1 MRLLV
6 KKLFNF
12 KTLPIFFQSTK
23 LGTVALLLLLVSL
36 LSAFFAVLV
45 NWVFG
50 LIWLIVVI
58 IGLIY
63 SGQALKEVSENA
75 QEYLSGLGYRI
86 SRSEQEALIRM
97 PIGIILLNDTE
108 KIDWIN
114 PYMQGYIG
122 KRDVLGLSLSD
133 LDGNLAADVKNY
145 SDAKETNTIT
155 WQDKQFSLY
164 VQQNLRVIYMMDI
177 SEYAA
182 IATEYDNH
190 QLFSGLISVDNY
202 EEVTEGMSESETS
215 TLRTYV
221 TGALS
226 DWATTHHI
234 YLRRLNTVH
243 YVMFGYKTAL
253 QEAEKD
259 KFSVL
264 KAIREATAQQNSPV
278 TLSMGVAYGE
288 QDIIQLAKMAQTNLD
303 LALGR
308 GGDQVVV
315 KSNQSAAR
323 FYGGA
328 TNPMEKR
335 TRVRARM
342 ISQTVAELMEQ
353 SDNIMI
359 VGHATPDLDAV
370 GAGLGIWRM
379 AQTKNKPA
387 FVIIDEK
394 TVYSDIKLLLA
405 EIRKNTPD
413 IVAPGSN
420 INDSIV
426 DETRALKL
434 VRENTLLILIDH
446 AQSAITSAPH
456 LLDRLAN
463 RVVVID
469 HHRLAEQGLDQKPL
483 LTYVEPYAS
492 STSELVVEMLQ
503 YQDQSHAPITKL
515 EATAM
520 LGGIQID
527 TKNFTLRTGSRTFDA
542 ASYLRANGADS
553 NLIQSF
559 MKENLTDF
567 KSRTHLINLAVV
579 DSGNAIVTGES
590 NQTYS
595 GLITAQAADE
605 LLQISSVEASY
616 VVTKRADGRVG
627 ISARSTGQRN
637 VQRIMEAMGGGG
649 HLSNAATQI
658 SGETPEA
665 VTKQLKEVLQA
676 AIEAQ

>member
-1 MRLLV
+1 M

-12 KTLPIFFQSTK
+12 KTLPIFFQNSK
-23 LGTVALLLLLVSL
+23 LGTVTLLLILVSCM
-36 LSAFFAVLV
+36 SVIFALMT
-45 NWVFG
+45 NLVFG
-50 LIWLIVVI
+50 IIWAIIVIV
-58 IGLIY
+58 GLVY
-63 SGQALKEVSENA
+63 SAQALKEVNENA

-97 PIGIILLNDTE
+97 PIGIILLNEVE

-114 PYMQGYIG
+114 PYMQAYLD
-122 KRDVLGLSLSD
+122 KKDVLGLT
-133 LDGNLAADVKNY
+133 LAEFDKGLATDVKSY
-145 SDAKETNTIT
+145 SDAKVTNTIT
-155 WQDKQFSLY
+155 WQGRQFSLY

-182 IATEYDNH
+182 IAQEYENH

-221 TGALS
+221 TGALG
-226 DWATTHHI
+226 DWATAHHI
-234 YLRRLNTVH
+234 YLRRLNTIH
-243 YVMFGYKTAL
+243 YVMFGYQTAL
-253 QEAEKD
+253 QEAERD
-259 KFSVL
+259 KFSIL
-264 KAIREATAQQNSPV
+264 KSIREATAQQNSPV
-278 TLSMGVAYGE
+278 TLSMGIAYGE
-288 QDIIQLAKMAQTNLD
+288 KDIINLSKMAQANLD

-315 KSNQSAAR
+315 KSNQAAAR

-359 VGHATPDLDAV
+359 VGHATPDLDAI

-379 AQTKNKPA
+379 AQTKNKSA

-394 TVYSDIKLLLA
+394 TVYSDITLLLE
-405 EIRKNTPD
+405 EIRKNPPD

-426 DETRALKL
+426 DESRALKL
-434 VRENTLLILIDH
+434 VRENTLLILVDH
-446 AQSAITSAPH
+446 ANASITSAPH
-456 LLDRLAN
+456 LLEKLAN

-469 HHRLAEQGLDQKPL
+469 HHRLAEKSLAEKPL
-483 LTYVEPYAS
+483 LSYVEPYAS

-559 MKENLTDF
+559 MKEKFTDF
-567 KSRTHLINLAVV
+567 KARTHLINLAIVHAG
-579 DSGNAIVTGES
+579 SAIATGE
-590 NQTYS
+590 NNATYS

-605 LLQISSVEASY
+605 LLQISGVDASY
-616 VVTKRADGRVG
+616 VITKRLDGRVG
-627 ISARSTGQRN
+627 VSARSTGQNN
-637 VQRIMEAMGGGG
+637 VQRVMESMGGGG

-658 SGETPEA
+658 SDMTTEE
-665 VTKQLKEVLQA
+665 VTEQLQHILAEN
-676 AIEAQ
+676 IEEG

>member
-1 MRLLV
+1 M

-315 KSNQSAAR
+315 KYNQSADR
-323 FYGGA
+323 FYVGE
-328 TNPMEKR
+328 TNTMEKR
-335 TRVRARM
+335 TLVLARM

>member
-1 MRLLV
+1 M

-221 TGALS
+221 TGSLS

-359 VGHATPDLDAV
+359 VGHATPDLDAI

-387 FVIIDEK
+387 FVIIDQK

>member
-1 MRLLV
+1 M

-616 VVTKRADGRVG
+616 VVTKRVDGRVG

>member
-1 MRLLV
+1 M

-114 PYMQGYIG
+114 PYMKGYIG

>member
-133 LDGNLAADVKNY
+133 LDGNLAADVKSY

-456 LLDRLAN
+456 LLGRLAN

>member
-1 MRLLV
+1 M

-36 LSAFFAVLV
+36 LSTFFAVLV

-434 VRENTLLILIDH
+434 VRDNTLLILIDH

>member
-1 MRLLV
+1 M

-114 PYMQGYIG
+114 PYMQGYVG

-133 LDGNLAADVKNY
+133 LDGDLAADVKNY

-288 QDIIQLAKMAQTNLD
+288 QNIIQLAKMAQTNLD

-456 LLDRLAN
+456 LLDMLAN

-559 MKENLTDF
+559 MRENLTDF
-567 KSRTHLINLAVV
+567 KARTHLINLAVV

-658 SGETPEA
+658 SGKTPEA

>member
-1 MRLLV
+1 M

-36 LSAFFAVLV
+36 LSAFFAILV

>member
-1 MRLLV
+1 
-6 KKLFNF
+6 
-12 KTLPIFFQSTK
+12 
-23 LGTVALLLLLVSL
+23 
-36 LSAFFAVLV
+36 
-45 NWVFG
+45 
-50 LIWLIVVI
+50 
-58 IGLIY
+58 
-63 SGQALKEVSENA
+63 
-75 QEYLSGLGYRI
+75 
-86 SRSEQEALIRM
+86 
-97 PIGIILLNDTE
+97 
-108 KIDWIN
+108 
-114 PYMQGYIG
+114 
-122 KRDVLGLSLSD
+122 
-133 LDGNLAADVKNY
+133 
-145 SDAKETNTIT
+145 
-155 WQDKQFSLY
+155 
-164 VQQNLRVIYMMDI
+164 
-177 SEYAA
+177 
-182 IATEYDNH
+182 
-190 QLFSGLISVDNY
+190 
-202 EEVTEGMSESETS
+202 
-215 TLRTYV
+215 
-221 TGALS
+221 
-226 DWATTHHI
+226 
-234 YLRRLNTVH
+234 
-243 YVMFGYKTAL
+243 
-253 QEAEKD
+253 
-259 KFSVL
+259 
-264 KAIREATAQQNSPV
+264 
-278 TLSMGVAYGE
+278 MGVAYGE

>member
-1 MRLLV
+1 M

-559 MKENLTDF
+559 MRENLTDF

-658 SGETPEA
+658 SGKTPEA

>member
-1 MRLLV
+1 V

-434 VRENTLLILIDH
+434 VRDNTLLILIDH

>member
-1 MRLLV
+1 M
-6 KKLFNF
+6 KKIFNF

-23 LGTVALLLLLVSL
+23 LGTVALLLLFVSL
-36 LSAFFAVLV
+36 TSAFFALLV

-63 SGQALKEVSENA
+63 SGQSLKEVNENV

-97 PIGIILLNDTE
+97 PIGLILLNNSE
-108 KIDWIN
+108 KIDWVN
-114 PYMQGYIG
+114 PYMQNYLG
-122 KRDVLGLSLSD
+122 KRDVLGLSLAE
-133 LDGNLAADVKNY
+133 LDPSLAKNVKNY
-145 SDAKETNTIT
+145 SDANETNTIT
-155 WQDKQFSLY
+155 WQGKQFALY

-182 IATEYDNH
+182 IEVEYENH
-190 QLFSGLISVDNY
+190 RLFSGLVSVDNY
-202 EEVTEGMSESETS
+202 EEVTEGMNESETS
-215 TLRTYV
+215 KLRTYV

-226 DWATTHHI
+226 DWATAHHI

-243 YVMFGYKTAL
+243 YIMFGYQAAL
-253 QEAEKD
+253 QDAEKD
-259 KFSVL
+259 KFRVL

-278 TLSMGVAYGE
+278 TLSMGIAYGE
-288 QDIIQLAKMAQTNLD
+288 SDIIKLAKMAQTNLD

-315 KSNQSAAR
+315 KSNQSVAR

-359 VGHATPDLDAV
+359 VGHVRPDLDAI

-387 FVIIDEK
+387 FLIVDEK
-394 TVYSDIKLLLA
+394 SVYSDIKLLLA
-405 EIRKNTPD
+405 EIRKNKPE

-426 DETRALKL
+426 DETRAMKL
-434 VRENTLLILIDH
+434 VRENTLLILVDH
-446 AQSAITSAPH
+446 AQSMITSAPN
-456 LLDRLAN
+456 LLTRLEN

-469 HHRLAEQGLDQKPL
+469 HHRLAEQGLNEKPL

-503 YQDQSHAPITKL
+503 YQDQSYAPITKL

-520 LGGIQID
+520 LGGIQLD
-527 TKNFTLRTGSRTFDA
+527 TNNFTLRTGSRTFDA

-567 KSRTHLINLAVV
+567 KARTHLVNLAIVNN
-579 DSGNAIVTGES
+579 GNAIVTGES

-595 GLITAQAADE
+595 GIITAQAADE
-605 LLQISSVEASY
+605 LLQISGVEASY
-616 VVTKRADGRVG
+616 VITKRSDGRVG
-627 ISARSTGQRN
+627 ISARSTGKRN
-637 VQRIMEAMGGGG
+637 VQRVMESMGGGG

-658 SGETPEA
+658 PSVTTEEA
-665 VTKQLKEVLQA
+665 TQQLNTILED
-676 AIEAQ
+676 IDDSE

>member
-605 LLQISSVEASY
+605 LLQIS
-616 VVTKRADGRVG
+616 
-627 ISARSTGQRN
+627 
-637 VQRIMEAMGGGG
+637 
-649 HLSNAATQI
+649 
-658 SGETPEA
+658 
-665 VTKQLKEVLQA
+665 
-676 AIEAQ
+676 

>member
-1 MRLLV
+1 M

-342 ISQTVAELMEQ
+342 ISQTVVELMEQ

-658 SGETPEA
+658 SGKTPEA

>member
-1 MRLLV
+1 M

-605 LLQISSVEASY
+605 LLQISSVEA
-616 VVTKRADGRVG
+616 
-627 ISARSTGQRN
+627 
-637 VQRIMEAMGGGG
+637 
-649 HLSNAATQI
+649 
-658 SGETPEA
+658 
-665 VTKQLKEVLQA
+665 
-676 AIEAQ
+676 

>member
-1 MRLLV
+1 M

-122 KRDVLGLSLSD
+122 KRDILGLSLSD

>member
-1 MRLLV
+1 M

-50 LIWLIVVI
+50 LIWSIVVI

>member
-1 MRLLV
+1 
-6 KKLFNF
+6 
-12 KTLPIFFQSTK
+12 
-23 LGTVALLLLLVSL
+23 
-36 LSAFFAVLV
+36 
-45 NWVFG
+45 
-50 LIWLIVVI
+50 
-58 IGLIY
+58 
-63 SGQALKEVSENA
+63 
-75 QEYLSGLGYRI
+75 
-86 SRSEQEALIRM
+86 M

>member
-1 MRLLV
+1 M

-342 ISQTVAELMEQ
+342 MSHTVAELMEQ

>member
-1 MRLLV
+1 M

-182 IATEYDNH
+182 IGTEYDNH

>member
-1 MRLLV
+1 M

-36 LSAFFAVLV
+36 LSAFFSVLV

-394 TVYSDIKLLLA
+394 TVYSDIKLFLA

>member
-1 MRLLV
+1 V

-387 FVIIDEK
+387 FVIIDQK

>member
-1 MRLLV
+1 M

-12 KTLPIFFQSTK
+12 KTLPIFFQNSK
-23 LGTVALLLLLVSL
+23 LGTVTLLLLFVSVM
-36 LSAFFAVLV
+36 SGIFALMN

-50 LIWLIVVI
+50 LIWVIIVVI
-58 IGLIY
+58 GLVY
-63 SGQALKEVSENA
+63 STQALKEVNENA

-114 PYMQGYIG
+114 PYMQAYLD
-122 KRDVLGLSLSD
+122 KRDVLGMTLAD
-133 LDGNLAADVKNY
+133 LDQSLATDVKNY

-182 IATEYDNH
+182 IATEYEDH

-202 EEVTEGMSESETS
+202 EEVTEGMGESETS

-221 TGALS
+221 TGALG
-226 DWATTHHI
+226 DWAAKHHI
-234 YLRRLNTVH
+234 YLRRLNTLH
-243 YVMFGYKTAL
+243 YVMFGYQTAL
-253 QEAEKD
+253 SAAEKD
-259 KFSVL
+259 KFSIL

-278 TLSMGVAYGE
+278 TLSMGIAYGE
-288 QDIIQLAKMAQTNLD
+288 QDIISLAKMAQTNLD

-315 KSNQSAAR
+315 NSNQTAAR

-353 SDNIMI
+353 SDNVMI
-359 VGHATPDLDAV
+359 VGHATPDLDAI

-379 AQTKNKPA
+379 AQTKNKAA
-387 FVIIDEK
+387 FLIIDEK
-394 TVYSDIKLLLA
+394 TVYSDITSLLA
-405 EIRKNTPD
+405 EIRKNPPD

-426 DETRALKL
+426 DESRALKL
-434 VRENTLLILIDH
+434 VRDNTLLILVDH
-446 AQSAITSAPH
+446 ASAAITSAPH
-456 LLDRLAN
+456 LLEKMAN
-463 RVVVID
+463 RVVAID
-469 HHRLAEQGLDQKPL
+469 HHRLAEKGLAEKPL
-483 LTYVEPYAS
+483 LSYVEPYAS

-527 TKNFTLRTGSRTFDA
+527 TKNFTLRTGTRTFDA

-559 MKENLTDF
+559 MKEKFTDF
-567 KSRTHLINLAVV
+567 KARTHLINLAVIHTG
-579 DSGNAIVTGES
+579 SAIVTGE
-590 NQTYS
+590 NNMTYS

-605 LLQISSVEASY
+605 LLQISGVEASY
-616 VVTKRADGRVG
+616 VITKRVDGRVG
-627 ISARSTGQRN
+627 ISARSTGQHN
-637 VQRIMEAMGGGG
+637 VQRVMESMGGGG

-658 SGETPEA
+658 SDMTTEE
-665 VTKQLKEVLQA
+665 VTEQLQHILTENAEEQ
-676 AIEAQ
+676 

>member
-1 MRLLV
+1 M

-177 SEYAA
+177 SQYAA

>member
-1 MRLLV
+1 M

-676 AIEAQ
+676 ATEAQ

>member
-1 MRLLV
+1 MLV
-6 KKLFNF
+6 
-12 KTLPIFFQSTK
+12 
-23 LGTVALLLLLVSL
+23 
-36 LSAFFAVLV
+36 
-45 NWVFG
+45 
-50 LIWLIVVI
+50 
-58 IGLIY
+58 GLIY
-63 SGQALKEVSENA
+63 SARALQEVNENA
-75 QEYLSGLGYRI
+75 QEYLTGLGYRI

-97 PIGIILLNDTE
+97 PIGLILLNPTG

-114 PYMQGYIG
+114 PYMQAYLE
-122 KRDVLGLSLSD
+122 KRDVLGLTLAQ
-133 LDGNLAADVKNY
+133 LDEQLAADVKKY
-145 SDAKETNTIT
+145 SDARATNTIT
-155 WQDKQFSLY
+155 WQGKQFSLY

-182 IATEYDNH
+182 IATEYENH

-226 DWATTHHI
+226 DWAAERHI

-243 YVMFGYKTAL
+243 YVMFGYQTAL
-253 QEAEKD
+253 QEAEND

-278 TLSMGVAYGE
+278 TLSMGIAYGE
-288 QDIIQLAKMAQTNLD
+288 QDIIKLAKMAQTNLD

-315 KSNQSAAR
+315 KSNQAAAR

-353 SDNIMI
+353 ADNIMI
-359 VGHATPDLDAV
+359 VGHTTPDLDAV

-379 AQTKNKPA
+379 AQTQNKPA
-387 FVIIDEK
+387 FLIIDEK
-394 TVYSDIKLLLA
+394 SVYSDITLLLA
-405 EIRKNTPD
+405 EIRKNPPE

-426 DETRALKL
+426 DESRAMKL
-434 VRENTLLILIDH
+434 VRDNTLLILVDH
-446 AQSAITSAPH
+446 AQGSITSAPN
-456 LLDRLAN
+456 LLERLAN

-469 HHRLAEQGLDQKPL
+469 HHRLSEQGLDEKPL

-559 MKENLTDF
+559 MKEKFTDF
-567 KSRTHLINLAVV
+567 KARTHLINLAVV
-579 DSGNAIVTGES
+579 EANHAIVCGE
-590 NQTYS
+590 NDMTYS

-605 LLQISSVEASY
+605 LLQISGVDASF
-616 VVTKRADGRVG
+616 VITKRADGRVG

-658 SGETPEA
+658 VDATTAEVNA
-665 VTKQLKEVLQA
+665 QLLEILAENVD
-676 AIEAQ
+676 E

>member
-1 MRLLV
+1 M
-6 KKLFNF
+6 KKLFDF

-23 LGTVALLLLLVSL
+23 LGTVALLLLSVSVM
-36 LSAFFAVLV
+36 SVFFALLV
-45 NWVFG
+45 NWIFG
-50 LIWLIVVI
+50 LIWIVVVL
-58 IGLIY
+58 IGLVY
-63 SGQALKEVSENA
+63 SAQSLKEVNENA
-75 QEYLSGLGYRI
+75 QEYLTGLGYRI

-97 PIGIILLNDTE
+97 PIGIILLNASE

-114 PYMQGYIG
+114 PYMQTYLD
-122 KRDVLGLSLSD
+122 KRDVLGLTLTQ
-133 LDGNLAADVKNY
+133 LDPQLATDIKNY
-145 SDAKETNTIT
+145 SDARETNTIT
-155 WQDKQFSLY
+155 WQGKQFSLY

-182 IATEYDNH
+182 IAKEYEDH

-202 EEVTEGMSESETS
+202 EEVTEGMTESETS

-226 DWATTHHI
+226 EWAVAHRI
-234 YLRRLNTVH
+234 YLRRLSTVH
-243 YVMFGYKTAL
+243 YVMFGYQAAL
-253 QEAEKD
+253 RAAEDD

-264 KAIREATAQQNSPV
+264 KAIREATAQQNLPV
-278 TLSMGVAYGE
+278 TLSMGIAYGE
-288 QDIIQLAKMAQTNLD
+288 QDIIELAKMAQTNLD

-315 KSNQSAAR
+315 KSKQAAAR

-353 SDNIMI
+353 ADNIMI
-359 VGHATPDLDAV
+359 VGHVTPDLDAI

-387 FVIIDEK
+387 FLIVDEK
-394 TVYSDIKLLLA
+394 SVYSDITLLLA
-405 EIRKNTPD
+405 EIRKNPPE
-413 IVAPGSN
+413 IMAPGSN

-426 DETRALKL
+426 DEARAMKL
-434 VRENTLLILIDH
+434 VRDNTLLILVDH
-446 AQSAITSAPH
+446 AQGAITSAPN
-456 LLDRLAN
+456 LLERLGN

-469 HHRLAEQGLDQKPL
+469 HHRLAEQGLAEKPL

-492 STSELVVEMLQ
+492 STSELVVELLQ

-553 NLIQSF
+553 NLIQFF
-559 MKENLTDF
+559 MKEKFSDF
-567 KSRTHLINLAVV
+567 KARTHLINLAVV
-579 DSGNAIVTGES
+579 ADGYAIVCGEVDS
-590 NQTYS
+590 VYS

-605 LLQISSVEASY
+605 LLQISGVEASF
-616 VVTKRADGRVG
+616 VITKRADGRVG
-627 ISARSTGQRN
+627 ISARSTGKLN
-637 VQRIMEAMGGGG
+637 VQRVMEAMGGGG
-649 HLSNAATQI
+649 HLSNAA
-658 SGETPEA
+658 A
-665 VTKQLKEVLQA
+665 QLADTTTDEVNDQLLKILA
-676 AIEAQ
+676 EDVEE

>member
-1 MRLLV
+1 M

-616 VVTKRADGRVG
+616 VVTKRVDGRVG

-676 AIEAQ
+676 ATEAQ

>member
-1 MRLLV
+1 M

-658 SGETPEA
+658 SGKTPEA

>member
-1 MRLLV
+1 M

-63 SGQALKEVSENA
+63 SGQALKEISENA

-259 KFSVL
+259 KFSIL

>member
-1 MRLLV
+1 MLV
-6 KKLFNF
+6 
-12 KTLPIFFQSTK
+12 
-23 LGTVALLLLLVSL
+23 
-36 LSAFFAVLV
+36 
-45 NWVFG
+45 
-50 LIWLIVVI
+50 
-58 IGLIY
+58 GLIY
-63 SGQALKEVSENA
+63 SARALQEVNENA
-75 QEYLSGLGYRI
+75 QEYLTGLGYRI

-97 PIGIILLNDTE
+97 PIGLILLNPTG

-114 PYMQGYIG
+114 PYMQAYLE
-122 KRDVLGLSLSD
+122 KRDVLGLTLAQ
-133 LDGNLAADVKNY
+133 LDEQLAADVKKY
-145 SDAKETNTIT
+145 SDARATNTIT
-155 WQDKQFSLY
+155 WQGKQFSLY

-182 IATEYDNH
+182 IATEYENH

-226 DWATTHHI
+226 DWAAERHI

-243 YVMFGYKTAL
+243 YVMFGYQTAL
-253 QEAEKD
+253 QEAEND

-278 TLSMGVAYGE
+278 TLSMGIAYGE
-288 QDIIQLAKMAQTNLD
+288 QDIIKLAKMAQTNLD

-315 KSNQSAAR
+315 KSNQAAAR

-353 SDNIMI
+353 ADNIMI

-379 AQTKNKPA
+379 AQTQNKPA
-387 FVIIDEK
+387 FLIIDEK
-394 TVYSDIKLLLA
+394 SVYSDITLLLA
-405 EIRKNTPD
+405 EIRKNPPE

-426 DETRALKL
+426 DESRAMKL
-434 VRENTLLILIDH
+434 VRDNTLLILVDH
-446 AQSAITSAPH
+446 AQGSITSAPN
-456 LLDRLAN
+456 LLERLAN

-469 HHRLAEQGLDQKPL
+469 HHRLSEQGLDEKPL

-559 MKENLTDF
+559 MKEKFTDF
-567 KSRTHLINLAVV
+567 KARTHLINLAVV
-579 DSGNAIVTGES
+579 EANHAIVCGE
-590 NQTYS
+590 NDMTYS

-605 LLQISSVEASY
+605 LLQISGVDASF
-616 VVTKRADGRVG
+616 VITKRAGGRVG

-658 SGETPEA
+658 VDATTAEVNA
-665 VTKQLKEVLQA
+665 QLLEILAENVD
-676 AIEAQ
+676 E

>member
-1 MRLLV
+1 M

-50 LIWLIVVI
+50 LIWLIVII

-114 PYMQGYIG
+114 PYMQGYVG

-278 TLSMGVAYGE
+278 TLSMGIAYGE
-288 QDIIQLAKMAQTNLD
+288 QNIIQLAKMAQTNLD

-456 LLDRLAN
+456 LLDMLAN

-559 MKENLTDF
+559 MRENLTDF

-658 SGETPEA
+658 SGKTPEA

>member
-1 MRLLV
+1 V